1 MARARRAAGDQWDWP
16 ADYAKYRHISRQ
28 AVYKAIAE
36 GRIQLVEGRIN
47 RLVADREWAANST
60 PGAPGSPDPGAGEAA
75 GGTSYNQARTAHQLY
90 RAQLAR
96 LDYEERA
103 GRLVDAEKVKQAAFE
118 QGRRTK
124 EKILAVPARVAPALA
139 AAKTRAEC
147 ARIVADEL
155 HRVLEELGLA
165 PTARARAS

>member
-1 MARARRAAGDQWDWP
+1 MARARRAAGDHWDWP
-16 ADYAKYRHISRQ
+16 ADYARYRGISRQ

-47 RLVADREWAANST
+47 RLEADREWADST
-60 PGAPGSPDPGAGEAA
+60 APPVPPSGGGPVQPGTPA
-75 GGTSYNQARTAHQLY
+75 TYNQVRTLQQFY
-90 RAQLAR
+90 RAQLAK

-103 GRLVDAEKVKQAAFE
+103 ARLVDAEKVKQAAFE

-155 HRVLEELGLA
+155 RRVLEELGLT
-165 PTARARAS
+165 PVARAKAS